1 MNVYIVI
8 RKRLTK
14 ADFYKIDLI
23 LSVFST
29 FKQAEDYMKVLCV
42 SHKNHRFAIVTREVK

>member
-14 ADFYKIDLI
+14 AGFYKMDLI
-23 LSVFST
+23 LSVFQT
-29 FKQAEDYMKVLCV
+29 FKQAEDYMDVLKVC
-42 SHKNHRFAIVTREVK
+42 HKNHRFGIVTREVK